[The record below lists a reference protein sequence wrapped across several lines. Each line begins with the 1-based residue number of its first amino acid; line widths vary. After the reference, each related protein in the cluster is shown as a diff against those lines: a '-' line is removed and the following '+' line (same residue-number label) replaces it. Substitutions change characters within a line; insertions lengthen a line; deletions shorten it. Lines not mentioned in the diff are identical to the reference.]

1 MELKDIIRNTT
12 DTQPFNNF
20 EIAILREIY
29 RTLGGKINDYASTKK
44 TDLNLLMDS
53 NIIGN
58 LALDKDILMYFYA
71 LYKNNLFNV
80 LNKDGDFAS
89 IEEVVV
95 PQMKEYQIK
104 FYQNVNSWREIKN
117 TVVSDDSD
125 TALDAMDWE
134 YDYGD
139 VVDPELTTHID
150 DEIHQGDYDDVFD
163 TNADVLRTLNESISK
178 RKIIITESQLSKI
191 EEDLKYWNVSDDDL
205 DSYIVNGEH
214 GDVKFK
220 LPPEKILE
228 KLTELSDLGNVVT
241 TMRGGNGVAIVTDK
255 NLVVKITGDKAEYI
269 TAKEL
274 EGINSKHIVKVHKS
288 KVIDLD
294 NQSIYTDDSKPA
306 YLIIMDK
313 LDSPTPQQEKDW
325 FDCCCTE
332 DKPIYVDFTDPNGKV
347 VVHPPVDD
355 YDKCSKIYNDIINI
369 RKEVE
374 KTGRRW
380 VDIGI
385 DNVAIKNGNY
395 VLIDLGT
402 NDPLPLNE
410 SISKRKIII
419 TESQLSKIE
428 EDLKYWSVSDANPN
442 KNKYEMGVELEEEVT
457 SIPIYKDNNPHKRI
471 YEKMR
476 REFPNTP
483 EYVLQDYYRNIILMR
498 APGHRPAMKDILNTY
513 NGDPIPYI
521 KGDGNGWWYKYLKGP
536 WKLHVLN
543 VNPMDFDKRT
553 VRAFEQRDFGNI
565 NAYNVP
571 NDEER
576 MDTQMSMRRDDG
588 MNEPVIILQN
598 PDGTYQLI
606 EGWHRT
612 MSILKMGDKPNEN
625 YYDEDDYNDE
635 LWDEETPTELKDW
648 DKVKLRAFV
657 APNPDFKDK

>member
-20 EIAILREIY
+20 EIAVLREIY
-29 RTLGGKINDYASTKK
+29 RTLDGRVKSNKK
-44 TDLNLLMDS
+44 TDINLLMDS

-139 VVDPELTTHID
+139 VVNPELTTHID
-150 DEIHQGDYDDVFD
+150 DEIHQGDYDEVFD
-163 TNADVLRTLNESISK
+163 TDADVLRTLNESIKKILKEELNTEKEPVIFIAGCSSAGECGKKYKYSHQQQGEMLQSALGDNFNVITLSHVPSPLSEIKKHNNPYVVMFSAGGRHSDRVANEINNSEKDLNKIYIVEPYTCGSNTLKKVNSAITTIGSNDNVYGGTSNCTGKNVAGKIDSESNHWSALTTVGNDIKRTYMPSVSLDESKK
-178 RKIIITESQLSKI
+178 RKIKI
-191 EEDLKYWNVSDDDL
+191 S
-205 DSYIVNGEH
+205 
-214 GDVKFK
+214 
-220 LPPEKILE
+220 
-228 KLTELSDLGNVVT
+228 
-241 TMRGGNGVAIVTDK
+241 
-255 NLVVKITGDKAEYI
+255 
-269 TAKEL
+269 
-274 EGINSKHIVKVHKS
+274 
-288 KVIDLD
+288 
-294 NQSIYTDDSKPA
+294 
-306 YLIIMDK
+306 
-313 LDSPTPQQEKDW
+313 
-325 FDCCCTE
+325 
-332 DKPIYVDFTDPNGKV
+332 
-347 VVHPPVDD
+347 
-355 YDKCSKIYNDIINI
+355 
-369 RKEVE
+369 
-374 KTGRRW
+374 
-380 VDIGI
+380 
-385 DNVAIKNGNY
+385 
-395 VLIDLGT
+395 
-402 NDPLPLNE
+402 
-410 SISKRKIII
+410 
-419 TESQLSKIE
+419 ESQLSKIE

-442 KNKYEMGVELEEEVT
+442 KNKYEMGMELEEEVT
-457 SIPIYKDNNPHKRI
+457 SIPIYKDNNPHKRV

-476 REFPNTP
+476 REFPDTP

-521 KGDGNGWWYKYLKGP
+521 KGDGNGWWYNYLKGP
-536 WKLHVLN
+536 WKLQVLN

-571 NDEER
+571 KDEER

-598 PDGTYQLI
+598 PDGTYQLV

-612 MSILKMGDKPNEN
+612 MSILKMGDKPTED

-657 APNPDFKDK
+657 APNPDFKEKK

>member
-1 MELKDIIRNTT
+1 MKLQDIIRNTT

-20 EIAILREIY
+20 EIAVLREIY

-53 NIIGN
+53 DIIGN

-71 LYKNNLFNV
+71 LYKNNLDKV
-80 LNKDGDFAS
+80 IDGDFSS

-95 PQMKEYQIK
+95 PQMKEYEVK
-104 FYQNVNSWREIKN
+104 MYQNVNSWREATN
-117 TVVSDDSD
+117 SVVASDSDDAGD
-125 TALDAMDWE
+125 ALDWE
-134 YDYGD
+134 IDYGD
-139 VVDPELTTHID
+139 MVNPELTTHLD
-150 DEIHQGDYDDVFD
+150 DSIEQGDYDDVFD
-163 TNADVLRTLNESISK
+163 TDINVIRDLNESITK

-191 EEDLKYWNVSDDDL
+191 EEDLKYWN
-205 DSYIVNGEH
+205 
-214 GDVKFK
+214 
-220 LPPEKILE
+220 
-228 KLTELSDLGNVVT
+228 
-241 TMRGGNGVAIVTDK
+241 
-255 NLVVKITGDKAEYI
+255 
-269 TAKEL
+269 
-274 EGINSKHIVKVHKS
+274 
-288 KVIDLD
+288 
-294 NQSIYTDDSKPA
+294 
-306 YLIIMDK
+306 
-313 LDSPTPQQEKDW
+313 
-325 FDCCCTE
+325 
-332 DKPIYVDFTDPNGKV
+332 
-347 VVHPPVDD
+347 
-355 YDKCSKIYNDIINI
+355 
-369 RKEVE
+369 
-374 KTGRRW
+374 
-380 VDIGI
+380 
-385 DNVAIKNGNY
+385 
-395 VLIDLGT
+395 
-402 NDPLPLNE
+402 
-410 SISKRKIII
+410 
-419 TESQLSKIE
+419 
-428 EDLKYWSVSDANPN
+428 VSDANPN

-521 KGDGNGWWYKYLKGP
+521 KGDGNGWWYNYLKGP
-536 WKLHVLN
+536 WKLQVLN

-612 MSILKMGDKPNEN
+612 MSILKMGDKPNQN

-657 APNPDFKDK
+657 APNPDFKEKK

>member
-20 EIAILREIY
+20 EVAVLREIY
-29 RTLGGKINDYASTKK
+29 RTLGGRVNSNRK
-44 TDLNLLMDS
+44 TDITLLMDS

-58 LALDKDILMYFYA
+58 LALNKDILMYFYA

-117 TVVSDDSD
+117 TVVSDDEHS
-125 TALDAMDWE
+125 ALDAMDWE
-134 YDYGD
+134 YDYGN
-139 VVDPELTTHID
+139 VVNPELTTHID
-150 DEIHQGDYDDVFD
+150 DEIHQGDYDEVFD
-163 TNADVLRTLNESISK
+163 TDADVLRTINESIKKILKEELNTEKEPVIFIAGCSSAGECGKKYKYSHQQQGEMLQSALGNDFNIITLSHVPSPLSEIKKHNNPYVVMFSAGAKHSKVVVDEIKSSEKNLDKIYIVEPYTCGPNTLKTVKSAIDVIGTNNYVYGGPTNCTGKNVASKIDNESNHWSALTTVGKDIKNTHSTTDTIDPSFDLEIPKNQIDKNSIPPSYLNLSESKK
-178 RKIIITESQLSKI
+178 RKIKI
-191 EEDLKYWNVSDDDL
+191 S
-205 DSYIVNGEH
+205 
-214 GDVKFK
+214 
-220 LPPEKILE
+220 
-228 KLTELSDLGNVVT
+228 
-241 TMRGGNGVAIVTDK
+241 
-255 NLVVKITGDKAEYI
+255 
-269 TAKEL
+269 
-274 EGINSKHIVKVHKS
+274 
-288 KVIDLD
+288 
-294 NQSIYTDDSKPA
+294 
-306 YLIIMDK
+306 
-313 LDSPTPQQEKDW
+313 
-325 FDCCCTE
+325 
-332 DKPIYVDFTDPNGKV
+332 
-347 VVHPPVDD
+347 
-355 YDKCSKIYNDIINI
+355 
-369 RKEVE
+369 
-374 KTGRRW
+374 
-380 VDIGI
+380 
-385 DNVAIKNGNY
+385 
-395 VLIDLGT
+395 
-402 NDPLPLNE
+402 
-410 SISKRKIII
+410 
-419 TESQLSKIE
+419 ESQLSKIE

-442 KNKYEMGVELEEEVT
+442 KNKYKMGVELEEEVT

-521 KGDGNGWWYKYLKGP
+521 KGDGNGWWYNYLKGP
-536 WKLHVLN
+536 WKLQVLN
-543 VNPMDFDKRT
+543 VNPMDFDGRT

-571 NDEER
+571 KDEER

-598 PDGTYQLI
+598 PDGTYQLV

-612 MSILKMGDKPNEN
+612 MSILKMGDKPTED

-657 APNPDFKDK
+657 APNPDFKEK